1 MEGIVVGFYLVMVS
15 ILPNGNVKG
24 EAIDYFTDPLEC
36 IYAGNWE
43 EENAPFGVGFVC
55 LEDVVNE
62 DDANDWYVLIIC
74 IILIGAMIYSAY
86 YS

>member
-15 ILPNGNVKG
+15 ILPNGDVKG
-24 EAIDYFTDPLEC
+24 EAIDYFTEPLEC

-55 LEDVVNE
+55 LEDYVPVNE
-62 DDANDWYVLIIC
+62 
-74 IILIGAMIYSAY
+74 
-86 YS
+86 